1 MRFPSGGRLFAAGE
15 PRAAHSS
22 THVTRARSPP
32 FGAPFGALDVLLC
45 TIRTLA
51 LLDAAFVLQRA
62 IEATSADIRALQA
75 AARQALLN

>member
-1 MRFPSGGRLFAAGE
+1 
-15 PRAAHSS
+15 
-22 THVTRARSPP
+22 
-32 FGAPFGALDVLLC
+32 LC